1 MTTIKTVEGITV
13 EPNAIKPS
21 GSLDTL
27 FIVDARTGKGIKLDE
42 DFRWHIDLEGDDFS
56 RTAEKVSGIYG
67 ATVEEWEAAADV
79 KLAAFG
85 FKLGVLD
92 KKVGDRWELVDADL
106 SEDDSADL

>member
-1 MTTIKTVEGITV
+1 MTTIKTTEGITV
-13 EPNAIKPS
+13 EPIAIKPS

-27 FIVDARTGKGIKLDE
+27 FIVDARTSKGIKLDE
-42 DFRWHIDLEGDDFS
+42 GFRWHIDLEGDDLS

-67 ATVEEWEAAADV
+67 ATVEEWEATANV

-92 KKVGDRWELVDADL
+92 KKAGDQWELVDADF